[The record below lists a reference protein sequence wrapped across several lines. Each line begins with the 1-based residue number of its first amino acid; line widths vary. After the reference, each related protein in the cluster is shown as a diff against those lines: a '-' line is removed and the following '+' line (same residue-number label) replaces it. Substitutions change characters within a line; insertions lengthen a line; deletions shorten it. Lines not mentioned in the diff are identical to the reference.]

1 MSLISSTVTAVT
13 WRFNPTQSFAHS
25 PSWRGLGKGV
35 KCSNSWAEIR
45 MWHPLWN
52 LGGTGEGERQNLFQ
66 WWKQRHPGR
75 SRNQTP
81 QMITG
86 NALYRCKI
94 FLFVNADLLNL
105 FPQIPKPIT
114 LCILQK
120 ILFFVLFLYFFL
132 PTLDTI
138 IQNRK
143 NCRTNTGRML
153 EYCTREEKYSR
164 NNLIQLFIKRK
175 IYTIDLFCKI
185 KIHHAIYITSSELY
199 YWIYQQFTVHFNCA
213 HKKKLHFFF
222 LYLACEVSVPEF

>member
-1 MSLISSTVTAVT
+1 MEADT
-13 WRFNPTQSFAHS
+13 
-25 PSWRGLGKGV
+25 
-35 KCSNSWAEIR
+35 EILKEVESR
-45 MWHPLWN
+45 HLK
-52 LGGTGEGERQNLFQ
+52 
-66 WWKQRHPGR
+66 WKQKD
-75 SRNQTP
+75 
-81 QMITG
+81 II
-86 NALYRCKI
+86 YRCKI

-120 ILFFVLFLYFFL
+120 ILFFCVVFVFFL

-164 NNLIQLFIKRK
+164 NNFIQLFIKRK

-222 LYLACEVSVPEF
+222 NI

>member
-1 MSLISSTVTAVT
+1 MCWRRGECKCFSLMEADT
-13 WRFNPTQSFAHS
+13 
-25 PSWRGLGKGV
+25 
-35 KCSNSWAEIR
+35 EILKEVESR
-45 MWHPLWN
+45 HLK
-52 LGGTGEGERQNLFQ
+52 
-66 WWKQRHPGR
+66 WKQKAV
-75 SRNQTP
+75 
-81 QMITG
+81 I
-86 NALYRCKI
+86 YRCKI

-120 ILFFVLFLYFFL
+120 ILFFCVVFVFFL

-164 NNLIQLFIKRK
+164 NNFIQLFIKRK

-213 HKKKLHFFF
+213 HKKKTSFFF
-222 LYLACEVSVPEF
+222 FNI